1 MVAHDEFVGD
11 VMRWIVPLAVLA
23 TIAWNGFVNALPL
36 NGLQT
41 GQISDRF
48 QVYFTPSGYVFAIWS
63 VIYVGLAIYA
73 WERFKER
80 TPGRLRVLDGPV
92 LASCIFNVAWLA
104 AWHYEL
110 YPLSLAVMLALLG
123 SVAVAFS
130 RLRGAPHGL
139 FSIYLGWVTVAT
151 LANLCVVLEAEA
163 ARPFGMDALQF
174 ALAMTGVAGVI
185 GAVVALRFRDI
196 LFVSVFIW
204 AAIGIAVRPEQ
215 APVMQVAAWLLAGTM
230 TVALFGLC
238 VRRKAAARNNAQQEP
253 PRMYDVMARP

>member
-1 MVAHDEFVGD
+1 MTVPLGSGKSR
-11 VMRWIVPLAVLA
+11 MRWIVPLVVFG

-41 GQISDRF
+41 GAISDRF

-63 VIYVGLAIYA
+63 VIYVGLALYA

-80 TPGRLRVLDGPV
+80 RPGRLSAIDGPV
-92 LASCIFNVAWLA
+92 LASCVFNVAWLA

-110 YPLSLAVMLALLG
+110 FPLSLGIMFALLG
-123 SVAVAFS
+123 SVAVAYS

-174 ALAMTGVAGVI
+174 ALAMIGVAGVI
-185 GAVVALRFRDI
+185 GAFVALRFRNV
-196 LFVSVFIW
+196 LFVAVFIW
-204 AAIGIAVRPEQ
+204 AAIGIAVRPDQ
-215 APVMQVAAWLLAGTM
+215 VPVMQVAAGLLAATM
-230 TVALFGLC
+230 TAALIGLC
-238 VRRKAAARNNAQQEP
+238 MRRVAAKQDAP